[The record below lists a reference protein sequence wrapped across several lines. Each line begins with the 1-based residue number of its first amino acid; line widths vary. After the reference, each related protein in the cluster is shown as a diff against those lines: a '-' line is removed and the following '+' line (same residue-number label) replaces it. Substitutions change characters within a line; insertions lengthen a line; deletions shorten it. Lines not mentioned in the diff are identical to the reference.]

1 MTIALVLLGTRAS
14 FQLFA
19 KFVRFSLAVT
29 LAIATPIVLLM
40 AGSELIAALG
50 HYEQTWMFGLIVV
63 VFGAPLVVNAR
74 ATGTPAITG
83 EFRSALGTLRSSG
96 PLGWA
101 SAGVILIVVVITAI
115 VGIATAPNNM
125 DSLNYHLP
133 RVMQWLQSGDF
144 SHFASPY
151 PSQLYTP
158 AGSEAVNGI
167 LLEIFR
173 TDHAMF
179 LTQWIGLILLV
190 ASVITTCRN
199 LGISIS
205 NSLLAGAFA
214 ASAPLIVG
222 EAATTQ
228 NDLISGAFVVA
239 ALACITTNRSI
250 SPDRERGWMLA
261 MLASPVL
268 LGASIAVKPTCIV
281 FVIPVAVWQFA
292 VLIKSGRRVLALVA
306 LIALTSALALNAGWM
321 IRNQNTFDS
330 ARGPDAGI
338 TITSNYATALLLNSV
353 KNLGHNL
360 AVPAPAS
367 VNTKIASAL
376 GKVAATVSGTDLNDR
391 RFSYTVPYSVDSER
405 NEDRAAN
412 LIQAIAILLAAIACI
427 GIPAARRRSWPLVAS
442 LVFGYLL
449 FAALF
454 SYQEWAGRLL
464 LTSLAFGAILVA
476 VALENIRTPRRQ
488 FALAWVVLVL
498 CALQMAPWLLAQ
510 KWRPLI
516 STRSVLIEDDYS
528 ELTASFPN
536 QKADDWRAAI
546 DYISSLSPAPTSIAF
561 AGENSYS
568 NEYVWWRY
576 LKSSDSVILFHE
588 GSSNFAANRAPDVR
602 PDVVLSPVGPID
614 ARPGYESRQF
624 GKVTVL
630 TVNH

>member
-1 MTIALVLLGTRAS
+1 M
-14 FQLFA
+14 
-19 KFVRFSLAVT
+19 
-29 LAIATPIVLLM
+29 
-40 AGSELIAALG
+40 
-50 HYEQTWMFGLIVV
+50 
-63 VFGAPLVVNAR
+63 
-74 ATGTPAITG
+74 
-83 EFRSALGTLRSSG
+83 
-96 PLGWA
+96 
-101 SAGVILIVVVITAI
+101 
-115 VGIATAPNNM
+115 
-125 DSLNYHLP
+125 
-133 RVMQWLQSGDF
+133 
-144 SHFASPY
+144 
-151 PSQLYTP
+151 
-158 AGSEAVNGI
+158 
-167 LLEIFR
+167 
-173 TDHAMF
+173 
-179 LTQWIGLILLV
+179 
-190 ASVITTCRN
+190 
-199 LGISIS
+199 
-205 NSLLAGAFA
+205 
-214 ASAPLIVG
+214 
-222 EAATTQ
+222 
-228 NDLISGAFVVA
+228 
-239 ALACITTNRSI
+239 
-250 SPDRERGWMLA
+250 
-261 MLASPVL
+261 
-268 LGASIAVKPTCIV
+268 
-281 FVIPVAVWQFA
+281 
-292 VLIKSGRRVLALVA
+292 
-306 LIALTSALALNAGWM
+306 
-321 IRNQNTFDS
+321 
-330 ARGPDAGI
+330 
-338 TITSNYATALLLNSV
+338 
-353 KNLGHNL
+353 
-360 AVPAPAS
+360 
-367 VNTKIASAL
+367 NTKIATAL
-376 GKVAATVSGTDLNDR
+376 GKVAATVSGNDLNDR